1 MEENV
6 TAITQDVR
14 RIEAWGLANKVA
26 FAPEKLEMM
35 HFTHGR
41 HAHAPEAVISPTL
54 TIQPTTSAPGDT
66 KQPALRW
73 LGVWLDRKLT
83 FKRHIA
89 ERVEKAR
96 KVALHIKHLANTVHG
111 PPAASLRKATIT
123 CVMPSLL
130 YGAEAWYPGR
140 TRLSTGGGH
149 LRGTMVSTRMGS
161 RIAKADKVINL
172 ATKGVLPVW
181 RTTPIVANL
190 RDAGLPPCEVALE
203 HIRINM
209 ALRLRRLDVRHPL
222 TMRLTAPGHRTQ
234 NGTRLRSA
242 DRLLPGAPRPILSP
256 PHYTPGCRT
265 DPTQGID
272 KETAAASFNDWWNA
286 LPPNTVTIFSDGSE
300 SYDDAA
306 TGKGAIN
313 TLSHVFDAEAIGALK
328 GLQKALTLPSN
339 ADTQRWLCIDSTSVI
354 WCKRANAS
362 DTSQWAFLESHR
374 LIDRHAVNIRWSPG
388 HQGITGNEAADSL
401 ADAGAKSD
409 IVDPGPTAQP
419 TISGIGSIAR
429 SLAHN
434 VTSDGGAKTSQRQL
448 CIDYLRCD
456 PGTATSRLT
465 INVSSMK
472 TQRLTVHA
480 VKAKT
485 PEHLVSS
492 AAHYSIRRYPPL
504 VVDGIS
510 IESARE
516 KAEALFGKSATSIQ
530 RLGRSGLRSPRG
542 GSAAT
547 DAPVDDGHLAR
558 RDREEW
564 QGGDA
569 GYTGRAGRVRCAAT
583 QKAFGTDA
591 KAGLAYGAAPANQL
605 VPSGSQGQGPAGG
618 HVHRRIEDAM
628 RNPTRRTGS
637 ARPEAD
643 TGPIALFT
651 RLQDRSYRRKD
662 ERSRSGAL
670 QRMVEPARQDTIT
683 VFSDGTEQYKDGAKL
698 VGYGYAVYRG
708 QTLARTGSGAI
719 NSISHVFDAEG
730 DRAPL
735 KACNVHWISSS
746 LQTSG
751 YGCASTAPR

>member
-1 MEENV
+1 MQDQGWPVPLLKMIRSFLQERKVMVRLEDAYTDESRVQCGTPQGSPLSPVLYMLYLAELLNQDQALRFGYADDIALYRIGNTLEENV

-35 HFTHGR
+35 HFTRRR

-209 ALRLRRLDVRHPL
+209 ALRLRRLD
-222 TMRLTAPGHRTQ
+222 T
-234 NGTRLRSA
+234 
-242 DRLLPGAPRPILSP
+242 
-256 PHYTPGCRT
+256 
-265 DPTQGID
+265 

-300 SYDDAA
+300 SYDDAGKHVGYGYAIYQGQALVA

-313 TLSHVFDAEAIGALK
+313 TLSHVFNAEAIGALK

-429 SLAHN
+429 KP
-434 VTSDGGAKTSQRQL
+434 GSQRYKWMVAQKRANVVRGVSQMATR
-448 CIDYLRCD
+448 LRFE
-456 PGTATSRLT
+456 G
-465 INVSSMK
+465 
-472 TQRLTVHA
+472 
-480 VKAKT
+480 
-485 PEHLVSS
+485 
-492 AAHYSIRRYPPL
+492 
-504 VVDGIS
+504 
-510 IESARE
+510 
-516 KAEALFGKSATSIQ
+516 
-530 RLGRSGLRSPRG
+530 
-542 GSAAT
+542 
-547 DAPVDDGHLAR
+547 
-558 RDREEW
+558 
-564 QGGDA
+564 
-569 GYTGRAGRVRCAAT
+569 
-583 QKAFGTDA
+583 
-591 KAGLAYGAAPANQL
+591 AYG
-605 VPSGSQGQGPAGG
+605 
-618 HVHRRIEDAM
+618 
-628 RNPTRRTGS
+628 T
-637 ARPEAD
+637 
-643 TGPIALFT
+643 
-651 RLQDRSYRRKD
+651 
-662 ERSRSGAL
+662 
-670 QRMVEPARQDTIT
+670 
-683 VFSDGTEQYKDGAKL
+683 
-698 VGYGYAVYRG
+698 
-708 QTLARTGSGAI
+708 QTL
-719 NSISHVFDAEG
+719 
-730 DRAPL
+730 
-735 KACNVHWISSS
+735 
-746 LQTSG
+746 
-751 YGCASTAPR
+751 

>member
-1 MEENV
+1 MDLVSAFVHDVECAFARKREV
-6 TAITQDVR
+6 TLVTMDVQGAFDALLPRRLLKRMQDQGWPVPLLKMIRSFLQERKVMVR
-14 RIEAWGLANKVA
+14 LEDAYTDESRVQCGTPQGSPLFPVLYMLYLAELLNQDQALRFGDHAGRPTTIEAWGLANKVA

-35 HFTHGR
+35 HFTRRR

-140 TRLSTGGGH
+140 TRLT
-149 LRGTMVSTRMGS
+149 
-161 RIAKADKVINL
+161 KADKVINL

-242 DRLLPGAPRPILSP
+242 ERLLPGAPRPILSP

-300 SYDDAA
+300 SYDDAGKHVGYGYAIYQGQALVA

-313 TLSHVFDAEAIGALK
+313 TLSHVFDSEAIGALK

-354 WCKRANAS
+354 WCKRA
-362 DTSQWAFLESHR
+362 R
-374 LIDRHAVNIRWSPG
+374 M
-388 HQGITGNEAADSL
+388 
-401 ADAGAKSD
+401 
-409 IVDPGPTAQP
+409 
-419 TISGIGSIAR
+419 
-429 SLAHN
+429 
-434 VTSDGGAKTSQRQL
+434 
-448 CIDYLRCD
+448 LR
-456 PGTATSRLT
+456 TLL
-465 INVSSMK
+465 N
-472 TQRLTVHA
+472 
-480 VKAKT
+480 
-485 PEHLVSS
+485 
-492 AAHYSIRRYPPL
+492 
-504 VVDGIS
+504 
-510 IESARE
+510 
-516 KAEALFGKSATSIQ
+516 
-530 RLGRSGLRSPRG
+530 GRS
-542 GSAAT
+542 
-547 DAPVDDGHLAR
+547 
-558 RDREEW
+558 
-564 QGGDA
+564 
-569 GYTGRAGRVRCAAT
+569 
-583 QKAFGTDA
+583 
-591 KAGLAYGAAPANQL
+591 
-605 VPSGSQGQGPAGG
+605 
-618 HVHRRIEDAM
+618 
-628 RNPTRRTGS
+628 
-637 ARPEAD
+637 
-643 TGPIALFT
+643 
-651 RLQDRSYRRKD
+651 
-662 ERSRSGAL
+662 
-670 QRMVEPARQDTIT
+670 
-683 VFSDGTEQYKDGAKL
+683 
-698 VGYGYAVYRG
+698 
-708 QTLARTGSGAI
+708 
-719 NSISHVFDAEG
+719 
-730 DRAPL
+730 
-735 KACNVHWISSS
+735 
-746 LQTSG
+746 
-751 YGCASTAPR
+751 